1 MLILAK
7 TGQLVDLAV
16 VQEFASIIHLRFK
29 KDPKR
34 NRDSSRQK
42 QIKNMT
48 LCFLKAKF

>member
-42 QIKNMT
+42 QVKNI
-48 LCFLKAKF
+48 